1 MQMKGKILVRRML
14 RSPQFM
20 IGFFIV
26 FGIVI
31 VSVFARQ
38 LAPMDENMNHI
49 VARFTPPQGIEAYK
63 TGGYV
68 LGSDE
73 LGRDILSRVLIGSQI
88 SLRIA
93 FIGTVCVTVVGTLLG
108 VFAGYFGGVVD
119 DIVMRATEV
128 TMAIPSMTLGI
139 VIMAIF
145 GPSISNLILVMII
158 TIINICFI
166 KLPKL
171 WASADQTGPDLY
183 SRIISSEDGAVMLDN
198 GSMGSFQP
206 DRIPLLLCDLVPSL
220 LFIWVLIA
228 SFRLCRSLKDNHFT
242 DQTIQDAGALS
253 HLCVRVLC
261 ITAVLEVVRN
271 ILQLLM
277 LPSLSDTTFTVLV
290 MINLHLSPLKDS
302 PQP

>member
-1 MQMKGKILVRRML
+1 MKGKILVRRML

-158 TIINICFI
+158 TSWKNFAKISRNQVMIMRTREFVQASRALGGAGWHIIMTQIMPNV
-166 KLPKL
+166 
-171 WASADQTGPDLY
+171 TT
-183 SRIISSEDGAVMLDN
+183 
-198 GSMGSFQP
+198 
-206 DRIPLLLCDLVPSL
+206 PLLIQLSGTFGGIILTEAGLSYLYLGVQLPNPSWGNMIAGGRTYLAAYPWMVIVPG
-220 LFIWVLIA
+220 V
-228 SFRLCRSLKDNHFT
+228 
-242 DQTIQDAGALS
+242 ALM
-253 HLCVRVLC
+253 
-261 ITAVLEVVRN
+261 I
-271 ILQLLM
+271 
-277 LPSLSDTTFTVLV
+277 TVLGFNFLGDGLRDV
-290 MINLHLSPLKDS
+290 LDPK
-302 PQP
+302 QTR

>member
-49 VARFTPPQGIEAYK
+49 VARFTPPQGIDAYK

-158 TIINICFI
+158 TSWKNFAKI
-166 KLPKL
+166 
-171 WASADQTGPDLY
+171 
-183 SRIISSEDGAVMLDN
+183 SRN
-198 GSMGSFQP
+198 Q
-206 DRIPLLLCDLVPSL
+206 
-220 LFIWVLIA
+220 
-228 SFRLCRSLKDNHFT
+228 
-242 DQTIQDAGALS
+242 
-253 HLCVRVLC
+253 
-261 ITAVLEVVRN
+261 
-271 ILQLLM
+271 
-277 LPSLSDTTFTVLV
+277 V
-290 MINLHLSPLKDS
+290 MIMRNREFVQASER
-302 PQP
+302 

>member
-49 VARFTPPQGIEAYK
+49 VARFTPPQGIDAYK

-68 LGSDE
+68 LG
-73 LGRDILSRVLIGSQI
+73 
-88 SLRIA
+88 RIA

-158 TIINICFI
+158 TSWKNFAKISRNQVMIMRNREFVQASRALGGSGWHIIMTQIMPNV
-166 KLPKL
+166 
-171 WASADQTGPDLY
+171 TT
-183 SRIISSEDGAVMLDN
+183 
-198 GSMGSFQP
+198 
-206 DRIPLLLCDLVPSL
+206 PLLIQLSGTFGGIILTEAGLSYLYLGVQLPNPSWGNMIAGGRTYLAAYPWMVIVPG
-220 LFIWVLIA
+220 V
-228 SFRLCRSLKDNHFT
+228 
-242 DQTIQDAGALS
+242 ALM
-253 HLCVRVLC
+253 
-261 ITAVLEVVRN
+261 I
-271 ILQLLM
+271 
-277 LPSLSDTTFTVLV
+277 TVLGFNFLGDGLRDV
-290 MINLHLSPLKDS
+290 LDPK
-302 PQP
+302 QTR